1 MPTLEG
7 DMISRLLLGTTLLVM
22 LAACQSNPQQE
33 PHSSQPSQRGTS
45 EERPHTV
52 EARLQALLDNFLT
65 VHADVPGISL
75 HVEAPRLGLSWSGA
89 AGVADRTSGVRLI
102 PANPFRIASIT
113 KTYTAAATLR
123 LVEDGG
129 LTLDDPILSH
139 LPSEFVEILSA
150 GGYDSRA
157 ITIRHL
163 LTHTS
168 GLYDYADDPMF
179 YQKVSDPNKR
189 WTRLEQ
195 LRLAVDYGRPYGRPG
210 ETYHYSDTGYILLG
224 EIIERDTALPLGEA
238 FRRLLNYDALGLTST
253 WFETLESVPPG
264 AAPRAHQYMG
274 TTDTYTTDPSY
285 DLYGGGGLVAT
296 TQDLTRFLR
305 GLFTGKVYHK
315 SETLA
320 LMLSTVVA
328 PNQGRYRVGIYFTEM
343 DGVQGWGHGGFLNT
357 WSYYFPEL
365 DVALA
370 VAITQTSG
378 YLQGVAHPLP
388 FSLPPS
394 PGRVDLL
401 TDVLKIVRAAA
412 AERN

>member
-7 DMISRLLLGTTLLVM
+7 DMISRFLLATTLLLT
-22 LAACQSNPQQE
+22 LATCQTNTQQE
-33 PHSSQPSQRGTS
+33 PQPSQTS
-45 EERPHTV
+45 QSDIPEVHPHTV
-52 EARLQALLDNFLT
+52 ETELQALLDNFLT
-65 VHADVPGISL
+65 THPDVPGVSL

-89 AGVADRTSGVRLI
+89 AGVADRTSGARLT

-123 LVEDGG
+123 LVEDGV

-179 YQKVSDPNKR
+179 YRKVSDPNKR

-195 LRLAVDYGRPYGRPG
+195 LRLALDYGRPYGRPG

-224 EIIERDTALPLGEA
+224 EIIERGTALPLGEA
-238 FRRLLNYDALGLTST
+238 FRRLLNYNALGLTAT
-253 WFETLESVPPG
+253 WIETLEPVPPG

-274 TTDTYTTDPSY
+274 NTDTYATDPSY

-305 GLFTGKVYHK
+305 GLFIGKVYRK
-315 SETLA
+315 PETLD
-320 LMLSTVVA
+320 LMLSTVVV
-328 PNQGRYRVGIYFTEM
+328 PDQGRYRVGIYFTEM
-343 DGVQGWGHGGFLNT
+343 DGVRGWGHGRFLNT

-365 DVALA
+365 DVAFA
-370 VAITQTSG
+370 AAITQTRG
-378 YLQGVAHPLP
+378 YLPGVAHPLP
-388 FSLPPS
+388 FALPPS
-394 PGRVDLL
+394 PGKTDLL
-401 TDVLKIVRAAA
+401 TDVLKTVKEAV
-412 AERN
+412 AEHD